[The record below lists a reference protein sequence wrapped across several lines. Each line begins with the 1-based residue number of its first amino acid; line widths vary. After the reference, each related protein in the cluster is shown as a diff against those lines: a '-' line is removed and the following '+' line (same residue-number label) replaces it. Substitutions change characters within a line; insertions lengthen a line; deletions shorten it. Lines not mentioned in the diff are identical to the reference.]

1 MLKLLRK
8 IVTEVRAEPDLEDV
22 LKLIVR
28 RIQEGMQTQVC
39 SIYLKDEVSQRL
51 VLRATEG
58 LHQESIG
65 SSLSE
70 SEGVVGLVANR
81 AEPVNTD
88 DIEQHPSYCFIPGT
102 GEERYHSFLGVPIIY
117 QRDVLG
123 VLVIQQFDGRRYK
136 EIEESFLVTVSAQ
149 LAGIIIQA
157 EASTAVSKTQLK
169 EKPKHDRCFIG
180 VSGAPGI
187 AIGNMVIVSQ
197 SAELDSVAEREI
209 ADTVSEVKLFEVAL
223 EYVRNDVR
231 TASARLADKLGEQEQ
246 ALFDVYLRMLEDN
259 SLAGEI
265 VKRIQAGSCA
275 QWALSSVILEH
286 TRQFDRMDDPYLKE
300 RASDIRDLGRRIL
313 TYLQEEEGPQSIEFA
328 EGSVLVAEELSPAM
342 LGEIAT
348 DHLSGLVSVK
358 GSGNSHAAILARSMG
373 IPTVMGAI
381 DLPYKKLNGRMVVL
395 DGHSGRL
402 YLNPSQELLDIYRAQ
417 LQAELEQEA
426 ELDCLKLLPA
436 QTLDGVSIPLWVNTG
451 LIADVQR
458 SLDKGAEGIGL
469 YRTEIPFMIRNVF
482 PSEQEQTQ
490 IYTKQLEAFAPRPV
504 TMRTLDIGGDKSL
517 SYFPIEE
524 ENPFLG
530 WRGVRVT
537 LDHPDIFLVQIRAML
552 KANVN
557 FGNLRI
563 MLPMVTS
570 INEVTE
576 SIALID
582 QAVMELCE
590 EGVAVKRPP
599 IGVMIEVPAALYL
612 TRVFARHVDFISV
625 GSNDLTQYLL
635 AVDRNNPR
643 VASLYSSYHPA
654 VLQALKFIVKEAH
667 KEQVKVSICG
677 EIAAEPAG
685 ALLLMAM
692 GYDYLS
698 MNANNLPKIK
708 AAIRSS
714 DFSQVSEMLRQVL
727 RLSDSGQIK
736 REIDQSLIA
745 MGLEKLINSNAAT
758 NDCRS

>member
-8 IVTEVRAEPDLEDV
+8 IVTEVRAESDLEAV
-22 LKLIVR
+22 LKLIVC
-28 RIQEGMQTQVC
+28 RIQEGMNTQVC
-39 SIYLKDEVSQRL
+39 SIYLKDTTNQRL
-51 VLRATEG
+51 ILRATEG
-58 LHQESIG
+58 LHQKSIG
-65 SSLSE
+65 SSLSQH
-70 SEGVVGLVANR
+70 EGVVGLVANR

-88 DIEQHPSYCFIPGT
+88 DIEQHPSYCFVPGT

-117 QRDVLG
+117 QRKVLG

-136 EIEESFLVTVSAQ
+136 EAEESFLVTVSAQ

-157 EASTAVSKTQLK
+157 EASAAVTVTKLHKKYQV
-169 EKPKHDRCFIG
+169 DRCFIG
-180 VSGAPGI
+180 VSGSPGI
-187 AIGNMVIVSQ
+187 AIGKMVVVSE
-197 SAELDSVAEREI
+197 SAELDSVAERQIE
-209 ADTVSEVKLFEVAL
+209 DTDTEVRSFESAL
-223 EYVRNDVR
+223 EHVRSDIR
-231 TASARLADKLGEQEQ
+231 SASARLAQKLGEQEQ

-265 VKRIQAGSCA
+265 VKRITQGNWA
-275 QWALSSVILEH
+275 QWALSSVVLEH
-286 TRQFDRMDDPYLKE
+286 CRQFDMMDDPYLKE
-300 RASDIRDLGRRIL
+300 RASDIRDLGKRIL
-313 TYLQEEEGPQSIEFA
+313 AYLQEQKGPQSIDLA

-342 LGEIAT
+342 LGEIHT
-348 DHLSGLVSVK
+348 DNLLGLISVK

-373 IPTVMGAI
+373 IPTVMGAV
-381 DLPYKKLNGRMVVL
+381 DLPYKKLSGRTVVL

-402 YLNPSQELLDIYRAQ
+402 YLNPSQELLQIYQAQ
-417 LQAELEQEA
+417 LEQEQQQEA
-426 ELDCLKLLPA
+426 ELDVLKMLPA
-436 QTLDGVSIPLWVNTG
+436 ETQDGVTMPLWVNTG

-458 SLDKGAEGIGL
+458 ALDKGAEGIGL

-482 PSEQEQTQ
+482 PSEHEQTQ

-517 SYFPIEE
+517 NYFPIEE

-537 LDHPDIFLVQIRAML
+537 LDHPEIFLVQIRAML
-552 KANVN
+552 RANDSY
-557 FGNLRI
+557 GNLRI

-582 QAVMELCE
+582 QAVRELCE
-590 EGVAVKRPP
+590 EGLKVERPP
-599 IGVMIEVPAALYL
+599 VGVMIEVPAALYL

-654 VLQALKFIVKEAH
+654 VLQALKYIVKEAQ
-667 KEQVKVSICG
+667 KEQVDVSICG
-677 EIAAEPAG
+677 EMAADPAG

-692 GYDYLS
+692 GYNYLS
-698 MNANNLPKIK
+698 MNANNIPRIK
-708 AAIRSS
+708 SVIRNCN
-714 DFSQVSEMLRQVL
+714 FSEARVMLKKVL
-727 RLSDSGQIK
+727 RLSDIEEIK
-736 REIDQSLIA
+736 TEMQSSLSD
-745 MGLEKLINSNAAT
+745 MGLGSLLKESTFK
-758 NDCRS
+758 

>member
-8 IVTEVRAEPDLEDV
+8 IVTEVRAEPDLESV
-22 LKLIVR
+22 LKLIVC
-28 RIQEGMQTQVC
+28 RIQEGMKTQVC
-39 SIYLKDEVSQRL
+39 SIYLKDSTNQRL
-51 VLRATEG
+51 ILRASEG
-58 LHQESIG
+58 LHQKSIG
-65 SSLSE
+65 SSLSQY
-70 SEGVVGLVANR
+70 EGVVGLVANR

-88 DIEQHPSYCFIPGT
+88 DIEHHPSYCFIPGT

-136 EIEESFLVTVSAQ
+136 ETEESFLVTVSAQ

-157 EASTAVSKTQLK
+157 EATDAVSIA
-169 EKPKHDRCFIG
+169 PKQNKSQVDRCFVG
-180 VSGAPGI
+180 VPGAPGI
-187 AIGNMVIVSQ
+187 AIGNVVVVSQ
-197 SAELDSVAEREI
+197 GAELDAVPEREI
-209 ADTVSEVKLFEVAL
+209 EDTRGETSLFEAAL
-223 EYVRNDVR
+223 EHVRSDIR
-231 TASARLADKLGEQEQ
+231 AASARLAQKLGEEER

-259 SLAGEI
+259 SIAGEI
-265 VKRIQAGSCA
+265 IKRIGEGSCA

-286 TRQFDRMDDPYLKE
+286 TRQFDMMDDPYLKE

-313 TYLQEEEGPQSIEFA
+313 TYLQEDGPQAIAFEEGC
-328 EGSVLVAEELSPAM
+328 VLIAEELSPAM

-348 DHLSGLVSVK
+348 DKLSGLVSVK

-373 IPTVMGAI
+373 IPTIMGVL
-381 DLPYKKLNGRMVVL
+381 DLPYKKLSGRTVVL

-402 YLNPSQELLDIYRAQ
+402 YLNPSPELLDIYRAQ
-417 LQAELEQEA
+417 LKEEREQEA
-426 ELDCLKLLPA
+426 ELDGLKNLLA
-436 QTLDGVSIPLWVNTG
+436 QTSDGVIMPLWVNTG

-458 SLDKGAEGIGL
+458 GLDKGAEGIGL
-469 YRTEIPFMIRNVF
+469 YRTEIPFMIRNGF
-482 PSEQEQTQ
+482 PSEQEQTE
-490 IYTKQLEAFAPRPV
+490 IYLRQLQAFSPMPV

-537 LDHPDIFLVQIRAML
+537 LDHPEIFIVQIRAML
-552 KANVN
+552 RANESC
-557 FGNLRI
+557 GNLRI

-576 SIALID
+576 SIELID
-582 QAVMELCE
+582 QAVVELKE
-590 EGVAVKRPP
+590 EGLKAIRPP

-612 TRVFARHVDFISV
+612 TRVFAHQVDFISV

-643 VASLYSSYHPA
+643 VASLYSNFHPA
-654 VLQALKFIVKEAH
+654 VLQALKFIVKEAQ
-667 KEQVKVSICG
+667 KEQVPVSICG
-677 EIAAEPAG
+677 EIAADPAG
-685 ALLLMAM
+685 ALLLMGM
-692 GYDYLS
+692 GYNFLS

-708 AAIRSS
+708 AVIRASN
-714 DFSQVSEMLRQVL
+714 FEQVKDMLKRVL
-727 RLSDSGQIK
+727 RLNDSEQIK
-736 REIDQSLIA
+736 LEISRSFVA
-745 MGLEKLINSNAAT
+745 MGLSDFVKDKKLRAT
-758 NDCRS
+758 K

>member
-8 IVTEVRAEPDLEDV
+8 IVTEVSAESDLETV
-22 LKLIVR
+22 LNLIVC
-28 RIQEGMQTQVC
+28 RIQEGMETEVC
-39 SIYLKDEVSQRL
+39 SIYLKDTSNNCL
-51 VLRATEG
+51 VLRATQG
-58 LHQESIG
+58 LHQKAIG
-65 SSLSE
+65 SSLALH
-70 SEGVVGLVANR
+70 EGVVGLVATR

-88 DIEQHPSYCFIPGT
+88 LVENHPSFCFIPET

-123 VLVIQQFDGRRYK
+123 VLVIQQFDNRRYR
-136 EIEESFLVTVSAQ
+136 EVEESFLVTVSAQ
-149 LAGIIIQA
+149 LAGLIIQA
-157 EASTAVSKTQLK
+157 EARTVVAIPQLQK
-169 EKPKHDRCFIG
+169 KSQVDRCFIG
-180 VSGAPGI
+180 VSGSPGI
-187 AIGNMVIVSQ
+187 AIGKMLIVTQ
-197 SAELDSVAEREI
+197 SAQLDAVAEREI
-209 ADTVSEVKLFEVAL
+209 QDTIAEVKLFEAAL
-223 EYVRNDVR
+223 NFVRSDI
-231 TASARLADKLGEQEQ
+231 RLASERLAEKLGEQEKE
-246 ALFDVYLRMLEDN
+246 LFDVYLRMLDDN

-265 VKRIQAGSCA
+265 IKRIEGHSCA
-275 QWALSSVILEH
+275 QWALSSVIIEH

-313 TYLQEEEGPQSIEFA
+313 TYLQEEDGPQSIELE
-328 EGSVLVAEELSPAM
+328 EGSILVAEELSPAM

-348 DHLSGLVSVK
+348 DKLSGLISVK

-373 IPTVMGAI
+373 IPTIMGAL
-381 DLPYKKLNGRMVVL
+381 DLPYKKLSGRSVVL

-402 YLNPSQELLDIYRAQ
+402 YLNPSAELLHIYQKQLEAEKVQEQELDS
-417 LQAELEQEA
+417 
-426 ELDCLKLLPA
+426 LKLLPA
-436 QTLDGVSIPLWVNTG
+436 CTIDGKTMPLWVNTG
-451 LIADVQR
+451 MIADVQR
-458 SLDKGAEGIGL
+458 ALDKGAEGIGL

-482 PSEQEQTQ
+482 PSEQEQTE
-490 IYTKQLEAFAPRPV
+490 IYARQLEAFAPRPV

-537 LDHPDIFLVQIRAML
+537 LDHPEIFLVQIRAML
-552 KANVN
+552 KANEK

-570 INEVTE
+570 INEVVD

-582 QAVMELCE
+582 QAVLELKE
-590 EGVAVKRPP
+590 EGVKVERPP

-643 VASLYSSYHPA
+643 VAPLYSSYHPA
-654 VLQALKFIVKEAH
+654 VLQALKFIVIEAH
-667 KEQVKVSICG
+667 KENVQVSICG
-677 EIAAEPAG
+677 EIAADPAG

-692 GYDYLS
+692 GYDFLS
-698 MNANNLPKIK
+698 MNANNLPQIK
-708 AAIRSS
+708 SVIRQ
-714 DFSQVSEMLRQVL
+714 SQFTEVREMLKRVM

-736 REIDQSLIA
+736 QQIQDSLSA
-745 MGLEKLINSNAAT
+745 MGLLGPKNN
-758 NDCRS
+758 